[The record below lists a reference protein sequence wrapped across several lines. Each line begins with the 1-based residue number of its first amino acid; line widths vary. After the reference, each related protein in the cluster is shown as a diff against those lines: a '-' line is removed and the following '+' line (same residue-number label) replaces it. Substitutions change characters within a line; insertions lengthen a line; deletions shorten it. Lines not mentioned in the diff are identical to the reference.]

1 LIIFDIAIIAFENF
15 PIQDVAMLVTLV
27 GFAFFFG
34 LLLSRLG
41 LPPMVGFLV
50 AGFAYNLAGFETPSG
65 LQQVADLGVTLLLF
79 TIGLKLDLKGLAK
92 TEIWGTSLA
101 HILVSTVFFTAVIWL
116 GQQIFALPLF
126 EISFMAMLV
135 LGFALS
141 FSSTVFAVKV
151 LEDKGDMSAFYGKVA
166 IGILVMQDVFAVVFL
181 AVSEGKYPTVW
192 ALLVFL
198 LLLPLVRKLIYK
210 LLDSAGHGELLVLSG
225 LFFALGAG
233 YEFFA
238 AVGLKGDLGALILGV
253 VIANHPKASELAKS
267 LFSFKELMLV
277 GFFLS
282 VGMQG
287 LPDVPMLLTAVVLCL
302 LLPLKTFLYY
312 AIVVRFGLRAR
323 TSLFT
328 SLSLANFSEFG
339 LIVAALGVT
348 QGWLPVEWLIVVAMA
363 VSVSFAFASPFSL
376 GSERAY
382 QRFKLFWDRFQSGT
396 LHAKDQMLATG
407 DAQVLVIGMGRVG
420 TGVYDELMPLWP
432 DRILGIEHNAEKADA
447 ERAAGRNVKV
457 GDATDTDFWSSIK
470 AANSK
475 ELIVLAMPSHHSNVY
490 AAQQIRNA
498 GLTSHVVAIAK
509 FAEEVRELEALG
521 VPSFNMY
528 SEAGSGLARHA
539 LQAMGVKAV

>member
-1 LIIFDIAIIAFENF
+1 
-15 PIQDVAMLVTLV
+15 VLVTLV

-50 AGFAYNLAGFETPSG
+50 AGFVYNLAGFEPPSG

-92 TEIWGTSLA
+92 SEIWGTSLA
-101 HILVSTVFFTAVIWL
+101 HIVVSTVFFTAVIWL
-116 GQQIFALPLF
+116 GQHIFPLPLF
-126 EISFMAMLV
+126 DISFMAMLV

-302 LLPLKTFLYY
+302 LLPVKTFLYY
-312 AIVVRFGLRAR
+312 AIVVRFGLRSR

-348 QGWLPVEWLIVVAMA
+348 QGWLPVDWLIVVAMA

-376 GSERAY
+376 GSENAY
-382 QRFKLFWDRFQSGT
+382 QRFKLFWDRFQRGT
-396 LHAKDQMLATG
+396 LHAKDQMLDTG
-407 DAQVLVIGMGRVG
+407 DARVLVIGMGRVG

-457 GDATDTDFWSSIK
+457 GDATDTDFWNSIK

-498 GLTSHVVAIAK
+498 GLGSHVVAIAK
-509 FAEEVRELEALG
+509 FAEEVEELDALG

-539 LQAMGVKAV
+539 LQAMGKKAV

>member
-1 LIIFDIAIIAFENF
+1 MLI
-15 PIQDVAMLVTLV
+15 TLV

-34 LLLSRLG
+34 VLLSRFG

-50 AGFAYNLAGFETPSG
+50 AGFAYNLAGFEAPTG
-65 LQQVADLGVTLLLF
+65 LQWVANLGVTLLLF

-92 TEIWGTSLA
+92 SEIWGTSLA
-101 HILVSTVFFTAVIWL
+101 HIVVSTVFFTSVIALAQWL
-116 GQQIFALPLF
+116 IPLPLF
-126 EISFMAMLV
+126 ELSWTAMIV

-198 LLLPLVRKLIYK
+198 LLVPVVRKLIYK

-225 LFFALGAG
+225 LFFALGVG
-233 YEFFA
+233 YEFFQ

-287 LPDVPMLLTAVVLCL
+287 LPDLPMLLTALVLCL
-302 LLPLKTFLYY
+302 LLPIKTFFYY
-312 AIVVRFGLRAR
+312 AIVVRFGLRSR

-328 SLSLANFSEFG
+328 SLSLANYSEFG
-339 LIVAALGVT
+339 LIVAALGVA
-348 QGWLPVEWLIVVAMA
+348 QGWLSVDWLIILAIA

-376 GSERAY
+376 GSENVY
-382 QRFKLFWDRFQSGT
+382 QRVKRFWDLFQRDT
-396 LHAKDQMLATG
+396 LHAKDQMLDTG
-407 DAQVLVIGMGRVG
+407 NTKVLVIGMGRVG
-420 TGVYDELMPLWP
+420 TGAYDELEAVWP
-432 DRILGIEHNAEKADA
+432 GQVLGIEHNAEKADY
-447 ERAAGRNVKV
+447 ERAAGRNVRV
-457 GDATDTDFWSSIK
+457 GDATDTDFWNTIK
-470 AANSK
+470 VANTK
-475 ELIVLAMPSHHSNVY
+475 DLIVLAMPSHYSNVY

-498 GLTSHVVAIAK
+498 GLTCQVMAIAK
-509 FAEEVRELEALG
+509 YSEEVEELKELN

-528 SEAGSGLARHA
+528 SEAGLGLAHHA
-539 LQAMGVKAV
+539 LDAMGRQKAR

>member
-1 LIIFDIAIIAFENF
+1 
-15 PIQDVAMLVTLV
+15 MLVTLV

-34 LLLSRLG
+34 ILLSRLG

-50 AGFAYNLAGFETPSG
+50 AGFAFNLAGFEAPNG
-65 LQQVADLGVTLLLF
+65 LQLVADLGVTLLLF
-79 TIGLKLDLKGLAK
+79 SIGLKLDLKGLGK
-92 TEIWGTSLA
+92 SEIWGTSLA

-116 GQQIFALPLF
+116 AQQVIDLPLF
-126 EISFMAMLV
+126 ELSFMAMVV

-166 IGILVMQDVFAVVFL
+166 IGILVMQDVFAVLFL
-181 AVSEGKYPTVW
+181 AISEGKYPTIW
-192 ALLVFL
+192 ALSVFL
-198 LLLPLVRKLIYK
+198 LLVPLVRKVIYK

-233 YEFFA
+233 YEYFY

-253 VIANHPKASELAKS
+253 VIANHPKASELSKS
-267 LFSFKELMLV
+267 LFSLKELMLV

-287 LPDVPMLLTAVVLCL
+287 LPDVPIFLTAMVLCL
-302 LLPLKTFLYY
+302 LLPVKTFLYY
-312 AIVVRFGLRAR
+312 LIVVRFGLRSR
-323 TSLFT
+323 TSLFM

-339 LIVAALGVT
+339 LIVAALGVS
-348 QGWLPVEWLIVVAMA
+348 QGWLSVDWLIVVAIA

-376 GSERAY
+376 GSESAY
-382 QRFKLFWDRFQSGT
+382 QQFKRFWDRFQQDT
-396 LHAKDQMLATG
+396 LHAQDQILDTG
-407 DAQVLVIGMGRVG
+407 DARVLVIGMGRVG
-420 TGVYDELMPLWP
+420 SGAYDELEPIWP
-432 DRILGIEHNAEKADA
+432 GQVLGIEHNAEKADA
-447 ERAAGRNVKV
+447 ERAAGRHVKV
-457 GDATDTDFWSSIK
+457 GDATDTDFWNTIK
-470 AANSK
+470 KSNSK

-490 AAQQIRNA
+490 AAHQIRNA
-498 GLTSHVVAIAK
+498 GLSCQVVAIAK
-509 FAEEVRELEALG
+509 FAEEVVELDALG

-539 LQAMGVKAV
+539 MQAMAPRTM